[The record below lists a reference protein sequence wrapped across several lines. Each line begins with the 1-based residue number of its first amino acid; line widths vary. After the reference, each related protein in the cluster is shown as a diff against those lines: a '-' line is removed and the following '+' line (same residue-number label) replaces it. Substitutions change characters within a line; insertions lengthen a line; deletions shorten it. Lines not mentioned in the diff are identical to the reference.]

1 MKFDHWEVPKG
12 EVCGERGW
20 VGTQQGRP
28 KQSVLWITLK
38 GWLLPANACFHTGL
52 GPNYELVD
60 VPFGRRGRIA
70 PEMKGWLSVSHAGR
84 SGFVPIIDSLLKRLA
99 VRAWST
105 DCGQIVW
112 TNFIRN
118 SLKDRADKVFS
129 LSSEIK
135 TTDLK
140 RKPKSSKSFKNTL
153 KKLIDSKI

>member
-1 MKFDHWEVPKG
+1 M
-12 EVCGERGW
+12 
-20 VGTQQGRP
+20 
-28 KQSVLWITLK
+28 
-38 GWLLPANACFHTGL
+38 
-52 GPNYELVD
+52 
-60 VPFGRRGRIA
+60 PFGRRGRIA

-105 DCGQIVW
+105 DCNQIVW

-140 RKPKSSKSFKNTL
+140 RKPTSSKSYKNTL
-153 KKLIDSKI
+153 KKLIDSKIEQDPVVQRADNAIQWIHRYPADVLTKNTTPSIGWRFMQWLSLSNNEDQVDDC